1 MLIKDLLNIIEGWW
15 QGLVSSSMQC
25 DGLKWGNAEQ
35 ECTGIMVCWQ
45 ATSDILRNAAE
56 NDLNLILSHEEPLW
70 TTSGINYGG
79 ISELV
84 LEEKPGNLP
93 RLKIC
98 RNANLV
104 LYRSHDALD
113 VWPKHGIGDQWIN
126 FLDFPSTLPGHKV
139 AKIVEIAGQVSVC
152 ELADR
157 IRKKHGLDYVQIAGD
172 KERMVKRVGVLV
184 GAFSWVPTL
193 DILYR
198 RNPDVV
204 IVGEIREPDGLQY
217 LYELDIPCIMVGH
230 AVSEEPGLEHFA
242 AYLQQ
247 KFPQLPI
254 NYRRTVDFR
263 NIIVKR
269 NE

>member
-1 MLIKDLLNIIEGWW
+1 MLIRDLLNLVEGWW
-15 QGLVSSSMQC
+15 DGLVSSSMPC
-25 DGLKWGNAEQ
+25 DGLKWGDPSQ

-45 ATSDILRNAAE
+45 ATSEILREAAA
-56 NDLNLILSHEEPLW
+56 NGLNLVLSHEEPLW
-70 TTSGINYGG
+70 ITADVSYGS
-79 ISELV
+79 ISEIA

-98 RNANLV
+98 RDANLV

-113 VWPKHGIGDQWIN
+113 VWPEHGIGDQWIN
-126 FLDFPSTLPGHKV
+126 FLDFPPALPGHDV
-139 AKIVEIAGQVSVC
+139 AKMVELSGRVGVC

-157 IRKKHGLDYVQIAGD
+157 IREKHGLDYVQIAGD

-193 DILYR
+193 DILYQ

-204 IVGEIREPDGLQY
+204 VVGEIREPDGLQY
-217 LYELDIPCIMVGH
+217 LYELDLPCIMVGH

-242 AYLQQ
+242 TYLQRE
-247 KFPQLPI
+247 FTMLPVA
-254 NYRRTVDFR
+254 YRRTVDLR
-263 NIIVKR
+263 NVVVDR
-269 NE
+269 NG